1 MKKLILFL
9 ILPFLP
15 TSVLATSIRSQP
27 GYSEEQTCYEYVYRE
42 DYIPGTSS
50 NPGRVVSRRE
60 RVKVPCENEPIP
72 YPTPAPMPAPTPSST
87 YEDPNVDTNSCV
99 EGSIIGGLLGGALGA
114 GLSQGD
120 GRWWAIPTG
129 VAGGALVGCQ
139 VDGG

>member
-72 YPTPAPMPAPTPSST
+72 APMPTPTPSST

>member
-15 TSVLATSIRSQP
+15 TSVMATSIRSQP

-42 DYIPGTSS
+42 DYIPGTST

-72 YPTPAPMPAPTPSST
+72 YPTPAPTPSST
-87 YEDPNVDTNSCV
+87 YEDPNTDTNSCV